1 MSKRFKGCHIEG
13 VHSPTKAWDYPGDTE
28 KSGSVV
34 EAAIEYGD
42 PPKPMLNQ
50 AGAKHQHFQ

>member
-42 PPKPMLNQ
+42 PPKPMLN
-50 AGAKHQHFQ
+50 